1 MLWHVMANC
10 IVGGVIGWAAAE
22 ITLKVITPC
31 RRRMPRRRV
40 RPWTYIY
47 DGDGVPMASFPAVCD
62 VCRGPDAIIVFLPE
76 RGYFLIPADDETV
89 IDTAEVKE
97 T

>member
-1 MLWHVMANC
+1 MFWHV
-10 IVGGVIGWAAAE
+10 IVGGAIGWAAAE
-22 ITLKVITPC
+22 ITLKLINAC
-31 RRRMPRRRV
+31 RRRMLRRRV

-76 RGYFLIPADDETV
+76 HGYFLIPADDETV
-89 IDTAEVKE
+89 IITAEVKE

>member
-1 MLWHVMANC
+1 MFWH
-10 IVGGVIGWAAAE
+10 IVIHATGGFAVGWGIAVIVATLIAA
-22 ITLKVITPC
+22 
-31 RRRMPRRRV
+31 RRRRRLRRRG

-47 DGDGVPMASFPAVCD
+47 DKHGVPMASFPAECD
-62 VCRGPDAIIVFLPE
+62 VCRGPDAILVFLPE

-89 IDTAEVKE
+89 IVTAEVKE